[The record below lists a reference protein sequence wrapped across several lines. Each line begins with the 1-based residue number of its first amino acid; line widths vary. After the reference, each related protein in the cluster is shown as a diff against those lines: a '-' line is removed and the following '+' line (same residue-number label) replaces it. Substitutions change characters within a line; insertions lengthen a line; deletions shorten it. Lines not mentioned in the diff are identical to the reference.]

1 MTTTKTK
8 ARFIPM
14 QLQLIPRITVRTA
27 LNATRLPLTAAEAIF
42 GKSEDQ
48 EWPPAIAWEKFEGSV
63 KQVAGTVLRDDELVE
78 EGKLIHAKAAQLAQA
93 ADLEAMAEQHRV
105 EAESTFQARRQA
117 DEQRRRAIED
127 EAKHKQ
133 QQLEQAKAEK
143 KRAAEAEARQ
153 AKAAARKAEQAAEKA
168 VARDERRAKT
178 VALEAERDAVAAERK
193 AVKAESTLLDVE
205 ETLESTRQARKSAS

>member
-1 MTTTKTK
+1 
-8 ARFIPM
+8 M

-27 LNATRLPLTAAEAIF
+27 LNATRLPLTAAEAVF
-42 GKSEDQ
+42 GKGDDQ

-78 EGKLIHAKAAQLAQA
+78 EGRLIHAKAAQLAQA

-105 EAESTFQARRQA
+105 EAQSTFQARRQA
-117 DEQRRRAIED
+117 DEQRRQEIEA
-127 EAKHKQ
+127 EAKRKQ
-133 QQLEQAKAEK
+133 EQLEQAKAEK
-143 KRAAEAEARQ
+143 KRAADAQARE
-153 AKAAARKAEQAAEKA
+153 AKAAARKADAETAKA

-178 VALEAERDAVAAERK
+178 AALKAEREAVEQERK
-193 AVKAESTLLDVE
+193 AVQAESTLLDVE